1 LEAESVKD
9 VDVLLQNGDSI
20 HQFIGIKNPQ
30 LINDLAQNLEANV
43 L

>member
-1 LEAESVKD
+1 MEP
-9 VDVLLQNGDSI
+9 I
-20 HQFIGIKNPQ
+20 RYPQFISGKNPQ